1 MHVRVFIVSMAKK
14 YKHKKSTMRHESGSP
29 AEITFLLFFFFF
41 NLKLNGIKALFFA
54 FLLFLSMTDNFSFGV
69 FLSVSFAATVDQVT
83 FDRLAITIHLSEY
96 RNRF

>member
-1 MHVRVFIVSMAKK
+1 MNPAPQL
-14 YKHKKSTMRHESGSP
+14 KS
-29 AEITFLLFFFFF
+29 LFYFFF

-69 FLSVSFAATVDQVT
+69 FLPVSFAATVDQVT